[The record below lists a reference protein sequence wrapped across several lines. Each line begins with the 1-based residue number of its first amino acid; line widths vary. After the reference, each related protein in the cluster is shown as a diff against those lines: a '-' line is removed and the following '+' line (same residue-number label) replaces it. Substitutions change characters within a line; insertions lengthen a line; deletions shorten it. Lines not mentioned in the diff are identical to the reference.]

1 RCRRARRDS
10 VRRDSV
16 LRDLLKALELLELLC
31 VNLLLAPWRREI
43 RSLKTFTG
51 NFVYYIQSVL
61 PDDIVKTVLEKIGYI
76 ATTATEFSLVKKRNN
91 EETKQTAFEI
101 FLARIECETILEM
114 TDEEKHGNL
123 EKTLKKRTQV
133 HGHRGGK
140 DKEDQTSQREDAE
153 NLENKENSETSPCLA
168 TQQKSST
175 NSDTG
180 FEAAGN
186 LKIK

>member
-1 RCRRARRDS
+1 
-10 VRRDSV
+10 
-16 LRDLLKALELLELLC
+16 LPGLLKALELLELLC
-31 VNLLLAPWRREI
+31 INLLLSPWRKEI

-61 PDDIVKTVLEKIGYI
+61 PDDIVTSVLEKIGYI
-76 ATTATEFSLVKKRNN
+76 ATTPTEFSLVKKRNN

-114 TDEEKHGNL
+114 TSEEKHGNL
-123 EKTLKKRTQV
+123 EKTLQKNIQMHQH
-133 HGHRGGK
+133 HGDK
-140 DKEDQTSQREDAE
+140 DKEDQIPLREDAE
-153 NLENKENSETSPCLA
+153 NLENKENSETTLCLA

-175 NSDTG
+175 NSDVA

-186 LKIK
+186 LRIK